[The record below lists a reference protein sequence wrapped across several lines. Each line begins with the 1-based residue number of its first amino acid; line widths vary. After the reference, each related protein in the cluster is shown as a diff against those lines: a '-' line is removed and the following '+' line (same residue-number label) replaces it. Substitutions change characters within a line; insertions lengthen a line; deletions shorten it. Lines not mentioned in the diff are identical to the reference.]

1 MSRGVLIFAH
11 NNRDID
17 YVSLALI
24 AGKLAAKN
32 LKVPVSL
39 AVDSDTLGHIISS
52 EIKKQV
58 FDTFDRVIK
67 TEIDMRSKNQRLL
80 YDGESKKTISF
91 INDSR
96 STAYEITPYDR
107 TLLIDS
113 DLFLFSD
120 RLGQYWEVDSDVMI
134 SESFF
139 NARIEEQHILDTRI
153 SETGPRLRWATAVMF
168 TKNQRSKV
176 FFDLVTH
183 VRDRYRFY
191 SELYKFNPRIY
202 RNDIAFSVAKHIL
215 DDFSEDA
222 ENHLPPILSVIDRD
236 QLIEVKKNGRLI
248 FLIGDERNPST
259 NKLASIINTDVHI
272 MNKSSILRN
281 YKNLIDL

>member
-1 MSRGVLIFAH
+1 MNRGVLIFAH

-17 YVSLALI
+17 YVSLSLI

-58 FDTFDRVIK
+58 FDTFDRIIK
-67 TEIDMRSKNQRLL
+67 TEIDIHSKNQRLL

-113 DLFLFSD
+113 DLFLFSNQ
-120 RLGQYWEVDSDVMI
+120 LGQYWEVDSDVMI

-139 NARIEEQHILDTRI
+139 NVRIEEQHILDTRI

-215 DDFSEDA
+215 DDFSEDT

>member
-1 MSRGVLIFAH
+1 MNRGVLIFAH

-58 FDTFDRVIK
+58 FDTFDRIIK
-67 TEIDMRSKNQRLL
+67 TEIDIHSKNQRLL

-113 DLFLFSD
+113 DLFLFSNQ
-120 RLGQYWEVDSDVMI
+120 LGQYWEVDSDVMI

-139 NARIEEQHILDTRI
+139 NVRIEEQHILDTRI

-215 DDFSEDA
+215 DDFSEDT